1 MTVVAVDASGRLSEL
16 VASPDPIE
24 QPASGG
30 KTDWRKLFDVAG
42 ISFDA
47 FTPVTPQMVPPIF
60 ADERMAWEGKLADRP
75 EHTIHVEAGAKNG
88 RPVYFTLRGPWSRS
102 AREVGQTPPLFTR
115 IIGALATVIMPG
127 LMVLGAVL
135 ARRNVKMGRGD
146 RQGAFRAA
154 AFVFSVSL
162 FSWVLGASHF
172 SAIGLEVSRIFAA
185 IGRAL
190 FDASVLWLT
199 YLGLEPYIRR
209 HSPDSILGWS
219 RLLAGHWR
227 DPRVGVDVLVGVSA
241 GLAMTVLYAAHNV
254 LPPLAGYPEPMPAIT
269 DVGALMSTRQVLS
282 PIVYQVTNA
291 LSSAMLG
298 VVGVVGFGLALR
310 RRWLAALAAIVFFTP
325 VALNGMFPPGTPR
338 LDLAIGGGIIA
349 IFVLVIIRAGLL
361 SAAAALFTHFILL
374 RAPITLDLSSWR
386 APYGLWYV
394 GVVAGLGL
402 GACYIA
408 RKGQGNSRLTTSSPA
423 P

>member
-1 MTVVAVDASGRLSEL
+1 
-16 VASPDPIE
+16 
-24 QPASGG
+24 
-30 KTDWRKLFDVAG
+30 
-42 ISFDA
+42 
-47 FTPVTPQMVPPIF
+47 
-60 ADERMAWEGKLADRP
+60 
-75 EHTIHVEAGAKNG
+75 
-88 RPVYFTLRGPWSRS
+88 
-102 AREVGQTPPLFTR
+102 
-115 IIGALATVIMPG
+115 
-127 LMVLGAVL
+127 MVLGAVL
-135 ARRNVKMGRGD
+135 ARRNVRMGRGD

-162 FSWVLGASHF
+162 LSWALGASHVT
-172 SAIGLEVSRIFAA
+172 ILGVEINRIFAA

-282 PIVYQVTNA
+282 PIVHQVTNA
-291 LSSAMLG
+291 MSSAMLG

-310 RRWLAALAAIVFFTP
+310 RTWLAALAAIVFFTP
-325 VALNGMFPPGTPR
+325 VALSGMFNPGTPR

-361 SAAAALFTHFILL
+361 SAAAALFTHFVLL
-374 RAPITLDLSSWR
+374 RAPVTTDLSSWR
-386 APYGLWYV
+386 APYGFWYL
-394 GVVAGLGL
+394 GAVAVLGL

-408 RKGQGNSRLTTSSPA
+408 RKGQRDSRLTTS
-423 P
+423 